1 MLQRKLSSP
10 LTPFKNSRA
19 KEYYK
24 KWRVKK
30 KKSNGNKLIL
40 FNK

>member
-30 KKSNGNKLIL
+30 NQMEIN
-40 FNK
+40 